1 MTLLD
6 TNVISEVMK
15 PQPDAG
21 VINWMNATA
30 TNSLFVSTITIAE
43 IRYGIELL
51 PDGRRRVDLEGRFEH
66 FLSLGFSQ
74 RIVSF
79 DERAASVYGAVM
91 ATRRRLGA
99 PLASLDGQIA
109 AIARVH
115 RFTVAT
121 RNVDHFA
128 DCGVEVVNPF
138 AG

>member
-15 PQPDAG
+15 PQPDTG

-99 PLASLDGQIA
+99 PLASLDGFTIRSPSIPRPSRRSDAPTPA
-109 AIARVH
+109 ASPPPSAS
-115 RFTVAT
+115 
-121 RNVDHFA
+121 
-128 DCGVEVVNPF
+128 
-138 AG
+138 